1 MPESLVGVQV
11 ILAVGV
17 VVSDSIVIAR
27 LRRAVE
33 RLEEARGPSR
43 GGIRPEG

>member
-1 MPESLVGVQV
+1 MPESLVGVQE
-11 ILAVGV
+11 IFAVGV
-17 VVSDSIVIAR
+17 VVSDSIVIAG

-33 RLEEARGPSR
+33 RLEEVRGQSR